1 MSKIDLLIHNS
12 SKLITLAGSDRP
24 RVGKEMGDLAVIENG
39 AVAVNKGKI
48 VETGSSYE
56 LLKKYSDAKEI
67 IDANDKL
74 VMPGFVDCH
83 THLVFGGSRDYELGM
98 KLAGATYIDILKAGG
113 GIHSTVEATRK
124 ATKSELTRIAK
135 ERLDTIVQHGTTT
148 IELKTGYGL
157 DYDTEKKLLEVAKNL
172 SDETDVEIVSTFL
185 GAHTIP
191 KGIDRNDYINWIVEE
206 AIPEFKNLA
215 EFCDIFTEDGAFT
228 YDETERILSTA
239 KDYGY
244 KLKIHAGQFN
254 DLKAAGLAAEL
265 GAYSADHLEAV
276 SKDQLDTMKMHN
288 TVAVLMPGVNFF
300 LMAND
305 YADAREM
312 ISNGNPVALA
322 TDFNPGSSPS
332 FSMQMMI
339 ALGCYQLK
347 MSPEEVITAST
358 INAAHTIDRAT
369 VAGSL
374 EPGKR
379 ADILIMKI
387 KKPAEIPYYFG
398 GNLVED
404 VILAGKKYFK
414 K

>member
-12 SKLITLAGSDRP
+12 SKLITLAGSSKP
-24 RVGKEMGDLAVIENG
+24 RVGKEMSELAIIENG
-39 AVAVNKGKI
+39 AVAVDNGKI
-48 VETGSSYE
+48 VETGSSDVF
-56 LLKKYSDAKEI
+56 LKKYSNAKET
-67 IDANDKL
+67 IDADNKL

-124 ATKSELTRIAK
+124 ATKYELKKTAK
-135 ERLDTIVQHGTTT
+135 ERLNTIIKHGTTT

-157 DYDTEKKLLEVAKNL
+157 DYKSEKKLLEVAKEI
-172 SDETDVEIVSTFL
+172 SDETDVEVVSTFL

-191 KGIDRNDYINWIVEE
+191 KGIDREDYINWIVNE

-228 YDETERILSTA
+228 CEETKKVLSAA
-239 KDYGY
+239 KHNGY

-276 SKDQLDTMKMHN
+276 SNDQLNMMKKNN

-305 YADAREM
+305 YANARDM
-312 ISNGNPVALA
+312 ILNGNPVALA
-322 TDFNPGSSPS
+322 TDFNPGSSPT

-347 MSPEEVITAST
+347 MLPEEAITAST
-358 INAAHTIDRAT
+358 INAAHAIDRAEK
-369 VAGSL
+369 VGSL
-374 EPGKR
+374 EPGKK
-379 ADILIMKI
+379 ADILIMNI
-387 KKPAEIPYYFG
+387 KNPTEIPYYFG
-398 GNLVED
+398 GNLVKD
-404 VILAGKKYFK
+404 VILTGKKYTE
-414 K
+414 